1 MDAKKRVSVPAPWL
15 DAEEVEFHV
24 VPHPKDGFLMVMPR
38 EEFER
43 WEQRFLGSAA
53 NATEKRRAVR
63 MFYSQAYT
71 VVTDKQGRIL
81 LPDTHCEKAGLQSEI
96 VFIGG
101 GSRFEIWSKERHEQ
115 MVADDAGVFEQL
127 AGEIGL

>member
-1 MDAKKRVSVPAPWL
+1 MDAKKRVSIPAPWL

-24 VPHPKDGFLMVMPR
+24 VPHPTDGFLMVMPR

-43 WEQRFLGSAA
+43 WEQRFLSSSASPV
-53 NATEKRRAVR
+53 EKRRAVR

-71 VVTDKQGRIL
+71 VITDKQGRIL
-81 LPDTHCEKAGLQSEI
+81 LPDTHCEKAGLQGEI
-96 VFIGG
+96 VFTGG
-101 GSRFEIWSKERHEQ
+101 GSRFEIWSKERHDK
-115 MVADDAGVFEQL
+115 MVSSDVKVFEQL